1 MTAHRDSRRY
11 RDWGQSSTFDVLV
24 VGAGMV
30 GAACAHAL
38 VGAGLRVCVLDR
50 SGPVAGT
57 TAGGEGNILVSDKVP
72 GPEARLALRSVALW
86 RSLAERAGAVASG
99 PAAGPG
105 QSSTA
110 FEFEPKGGLVV
121 ARDGSQLA
129 ALRSLAEGQA
139 GCGVD
144 CSLLAASE
152 LSEVEPLLAPDLA
165 GGAWYPQDCQVQ
177 PVLAAAWLLAEA
189 IGLGARTRWGEEVLG
204 LSRTTV
210 TTSRGRIAAGAV
222 VNAAGPWSG
231 EVAARLG
238 GWLPVRPRRGHVLVT
253 EPMPPLVR
261 HKVYEADYVG
271 TVVSDSDEAQTSA
284 VVEGT
289 KAGTVLI
296 GSSREF
302 VGWDRRPSL
311 RVLSEMA
318 ARASAL
324 FPGLA
329 GVRAMRC
336 YVGFRPASPDH
347 LPLIGPDPEVAGL
360 FHASGH
366 EGAGIGLAPATAE
379 LITTL
384 ITGTD
389 PPPDAPSFAPARL
402 SAHRQW
408 EQSYPPDPIP

>member
-1 MTAHRDSRRY
+1 MTAS
-11 RDWGQSSTFDVLV
+11 DWPGPSAAAFDVLV

-38 VGAGLRVCVLDR
+38 ADAGLRVCVTDR
-50 SGPVAGT
+50 SGPAAGT
-57 TAGGEGNILVSDKVP
+57 TAGGEGNILVSDKMP
-72 GPEARLALRSVALW
+72 GPEARLALHSVALW
-86 RSLAERAGAVASG
+86 RSLAERAGA
-99 PAAGPG
+99 
-105 QSSTA
+105 A

-129 ALRSLAEGQA
+129 ALRSLADRQA
-139 GCGVD
+139 ECGID
-144 CSLLAASE
+144 CSFLDASR
-152 LSEVEPLLAPDLA
+152 LCEVEPLLAPDLA
-165 GGAWYPQDCQVQ
+165 GGVWYPQDCQVQ

-189 IGLGARTRWGEEVLG
+189 TRLGARARWGEEVLG
-204 LSRTTV
+204 FSRATV
-210 TTSRGRIAAGAV
+210 TTSQGRISVGAV

-253 EPMPPLVR
+253 EPLPPLVR
-261 HKVYEADYVG
+261 HKVYEADYVD
-271 TVVSDSDEAQTSA
+271 TVVNDSDAAQTSA

-311 RVLSEMA
+311 RVMSAMA

-329 GVRAMRC
+329 GVRCMRC
-336 YVGFRPASPDH
+336 YVGFRPDSPDH
-347 LPLIGPDPEVAGL
+347 LPLIGPDPEVDGL

-366 EGAGIGLAPATAE
+366 EGAGIGLAPATAA
-379 LITTL
+379 LVTAL
-384 ITGTD
+384 ITGTE
-389 PPPDAPSFAPARL
+389 PSADATSFALARL
-402 SAHRQW
+402 EDQPR
-408 EQSYPPDPIP
+408 ETP